1 MGTTEGR
8 GGISSQCAPPL
19 SALLKQHPSP
29 HQIILLDFYY
39 FHLFF
44 PVFFFFFFVCLLT
57 EVNEKVADTM

>member
-1 MGTTEGR
+1 MGTMEGR

-44 PVFFFFFFVCLLT
+44 PRLSFFFCLLT

>member
-44 PVFFFFFFVCLLT
+44 PPSFFFFCLLT

>member
-8 GGISSQCAPPL
+8 GGISSQCSPPL
-19 SALLKQHPSP
+19 SALLKHHPSP
-29 HQIILLDFYY
+29 RQIILLDFYY

-44 PVFFFFFFVCLLT
+44 STRLSLFCLLT

>member
-44 PVFFFFFFVCLLT
+44 PVFLSFLFFFVF
-57 EVNEKVADTM
+57 

>member
-44 PVFFFFFFVCLLT
+44 SPSFFFFCLLT

>member
-19 SALLKQHPSP
+19 SALLKHHPSP

-44 PVFFFFFFVCLLT
+44 PRLSFFFLSFNRG
-57 EVNEKVADTM
+57 E